1 MKIKNIEYYNFKG
14 TKEVFRISLEDNNIS
29 RIQFT
34 CKIYGTERMLFETYV
49 SYTNGR
55 HMTYN
60 HTRIPKKYN
69 QMFNEYIKNY
79 PTE

>member
-1 MKIKNIEYYNFKG
+1 MKIKNIEYYNFKNV
-14 TKEVFRISLEDNNIS
+14 KEVFCVYFDDNDIN

-34 CKIYGTERMLFETYV
+34 CKTYDSERILFEIYV
-49 SYTNGR
+49 SYTSGK

-69 QMFNEYIKNY
+69 KIFNEYIKNY